1 MSLQIKR
8 SRAILDPARFKF
20 KVLIYGL
27 PGLGKTQWMS
37 TANPLGMGV
46 AACET
51 GLGKGLLTV
60 AQHDLEYIE
69 PQNLAELEAFTNG
82 AVFKDKAVIALDSI
96 SYMSKSFIKDAALA
110 IPRGKG
116 DTQKRTQGVPEL
128 DDYQVM
134 AEMTRRLLAKLLDKD
149 QHLIVCA
156 TEKDMTNEST
166 GETLYVPD
174 LPGALALTCT
184 AMFDFVLRLRSRQQ
198 FRDRKDPSSRFVERY
213 FVTQSDG
220 KGTIAKC
227 RSNESGVPLLDPEEV
242 FDLKDG
248 RGSFPVLLDKILKG
262 YKRPE
267 TE

>member
-1 MSLQIKR
+1 M
-8 SRAILDPARFKF
+8 
-20 KVLIYGL
+20 LIFGL
-27 PGLGKTQWMS
+27 PGLGKTQWVS
-37 TANPLGMGV
+37 TAKDYNLGV

-82 AVFKDKAVIALDSI
+82 AVFRDKGVIALDSL

-116 DTQKRTQGVPEL
+116 DTQKRSQGVPEL

-134 AEMTRRLLAKLLDKD
+134 AEITRRLLAKLLDKD
-149 QHLIVCA
+149 QHLIVTA
-156 TEKDMTNEST
+156 TEKDITNEAT

-184 AMFDFVLRLRSRQQ
+184 AMFDFVLRLRTRQQ
-198 FRDRKDPSSRFVERY
+198 FRDRRDPNSRYVERY
-213 FVTQSDG
+213 FITASDG
-220 KGTIAKC
+220 KGTLAKC
-227 RSNESGVPLLDPEEV
+227 RSNEQGVPLLDSEEP
-242 FDLKDG
+242 FDLKTGAGGFPALLKKIVDG
-248 RGSFPVLLDKILKG
+248 YF
-262 YKRPE
+262 RPE
-267 TE
+267 QEKK